1 PAVPGG
7 VGADVSGLLET
18 GDVTPTVLVLSL
30 LTAIA
35 LGAAHALTPGHG
47 KTVMAAYLVGTRG
60 TSRQALGLG
69 LTVTASHTLG
79 VLALAAVILAFHV
92 VAPESYNQ
100 VAGIVA
106 GLIVVAIGGWL
117 VASQVVGR
125 VRAGRTDSSVGPHAH
140 AHAHAHAHGRMAHS
154 HGGPGERPP
163 DHDHMEAMTS
173 DPSLTAEP
181 PVSRRSL
188 FALGLF
194 GGLVPSVNALIILL
208 AALTTGRAAYGFVLV
223 VAFGAGMALVL
234 SGIGLGLVHAGRWM
248 GGRPSSSMPARLFAV
263 APAVS
268 AVVILLVGLYVTS
281 QAIFGTPTL

>member
-1 PAVPGG
+1 
-7 VGADVSGLLET
+7 
-18 GDVTPTVLVLSL
+18 
-30 LTAIA
+30 
-35 LGAAHALTPGHG
+35 
-47 KTVMAAYLVGTRG
+47 MAAYLVGTRG

-79 VLALAAVILAFHV
+79 VLGLAAVILAFHV
-92 VAPESYNQ
+92 VAPESYNR

-117 VASQVVGR
+117 VASQVATI
-125 VRAGRTDSSVGPHAH
+125 RAGGPTRPRRPTVTPTHAVTPTPMARWRTPTSRARSQPH
-140 AHAHAHAHGRMAHS
+140 
-154 HGGPGERPP
+154 P
-163 DHDHMEAMTS
+163 DHEATTS
-173 DPSLTAEP
+173 APGPTTEA

-208 AALTTGRAAYGFVLV
+208 AALTTGRAVYGFVLV

-248 GGRPSSSMPARLFAV
+248 GGRPSSSLPARLFAIV
-263 APAVS
+263 PAVS

-281 QAIFGTPTL
+281 QGGLRNADPLRAARRRRAAATLTGDARPHEPSHRHGHDPRGELCRRPHRPVDSTSRSR